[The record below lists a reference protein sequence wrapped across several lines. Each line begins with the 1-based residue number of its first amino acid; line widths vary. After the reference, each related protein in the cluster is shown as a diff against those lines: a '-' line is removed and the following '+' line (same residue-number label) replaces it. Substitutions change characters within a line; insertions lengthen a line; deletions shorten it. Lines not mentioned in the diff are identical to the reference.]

1 MNRPAAAL
9 ILLFV
14 SIGIGLSG
22 HFYIN
27 KSAESLI
34 ECIEYDRNLTVE
46 SGTPSAERAE
56 KIQNEWKK
64 RETLFVA
71 ILPHS
76 ELDEI
81 EISIMNLTDFQK
93 QEFSEEYIKALN
105 ECINRLEHIRETQKP
120 DFKNIF

>member
-27 KSAESLI
+27 KSAENLI
-34 ECIEYDRNLTVE
+34 EYIEYDRNLTVE

-93 QEFSEEYIKALN
+93 QEFGEEYIKALN

>member
-1 MNRPAAAL
+1 MNRLAAAL
-9 ILLFV
+9 ILLFISV
-14 SIGIGLSG
+14 GIGLSG
-22 HFYIN
+22 HFYIVR
-27 KSAESLI
+27 SAESLI
-34 ECIEYDRNLTVE
+34 EHIEQDRKLTVA
-46 SGTPSAERAE
+46 SGIPSAERAE
-56 KIQNEWKK
+56 KIQKEWKK

-105 ECINRLEHIRETQKP
+105 ECINRLEHIRETQNP